1 MMDFLFGQKLILE
14 MLEVQDLYLATSLCL
29 NFNEYQ
35 SNLDPAIII
44 LQVDHCFTF
53 CSRNRGKHIT

>member
-1 MMDFLFGQKLILE
+1 MMDFLFGQKLIS
-14 MLEVQDLYLATSLCL
+14 EVQDLYLATSLCL
-29 NFNEYQ
+29 NFNQYQ

-53 CSRNRGKHIT
+53 CSRNRSKHIT

>member
-1 MMDFLFGQKLILE
+1 MMDFLFGQKLIS
-14 MLEVQDLYLATSLCL
+14 EVQDLYLATSLCL

-53 CSRNRGKHIT
+53 CSHNRSKHIT